1 MESQTSK
8 KRPWDDD
15 SSDHSRFKRRDSTF
29 AAPATSPTRQISP
42 LPHAAGY
49 YSHDSRILS
58 QRRLPPLYT
67 SSCSNPV
74 GPATSISEQESTH
87 AQHPLPLDHPRP
99 RSQSL
104 FNVFHNPHWQD
115 YERHAGMYFN
125 FIFYAPSAS
134 NRSAIRGNVGAR
146 YSSPNKSSL
155 AQPSPFPLSY
165 FELNR

>member
-29 AAPATSPTRQISP
+29 AAPATSPTRQTSP

-67 SSCSNPV
+67 SSCSNLV

-87 AQHPLPLDHPRP
+87 AQHPLLLDHPRP

-104 FNVFHNPHWQD
+104 FNVFQSPHWQD
-115 YERHAGMYFN
+115 HELHTGMYFN
-125 FIFYAPSAS
+125 TIFNAPSAS
-134 NRSAIRGNVGAR
+134 NRSAIRDNASAR
-146 YSSPNKSSL
+146 HSSPNLSSL
-155 AQPSPFPLSY
+155 AQPSPFQSSY